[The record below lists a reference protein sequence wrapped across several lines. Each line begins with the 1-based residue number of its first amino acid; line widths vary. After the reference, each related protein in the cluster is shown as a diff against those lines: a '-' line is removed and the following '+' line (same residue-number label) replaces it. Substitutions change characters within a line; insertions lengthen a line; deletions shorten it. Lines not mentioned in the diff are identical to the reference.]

1 MFPKP
6 KARIV
11 DMDGTFTDVSSI
23 RHHVQGVKGEKDFA
37 AFHAASEFCP
47 SIPMTI
53 EYMRE
58 TVRLGMT
65 NLIVTA
71 RMEMWHGVTTR
82 ALARDAR
89 FEDGSL
95 IPYDG
100 PFMRADGDFKPD
112 RLIKAQI
119 LRYLKRHYDIRG
131 AIDDNPAV
139 VALWIANGIPT
150 VIVPGWDE
158 EAAEKYVA
166 KAKEVLK
173 R

>member
-1 MFPKP
+1 MFKP

-11 DMDGTFTDVSSI
+11 DMDGTACDVSSI
-23 RHHVQGVKGEKDFA
+23 RHFVQRVKGEKDFA

-47 SIPMTI
+47 SIPMAI

-65 NLIVTA
+65 NLVVTA
-71 RMEMWHGVTTR
+71 RMEMWKGVTER
-82 ALARDAR
+82 FLAREAV
-89 FEDGSL
+89 FEDGTP

-112 RLIKAQI
+112 RLIKSQI

-139 VALWIANGIPT
+139 VALWTAHGIPT
-150 VIVPGWDE
+150 VVVPGWDD
-158 EAAEKYVA
+158 EAAAEYVA
-166 KAKEVLK
+166 KSKEVLDK
-173 R
+173 